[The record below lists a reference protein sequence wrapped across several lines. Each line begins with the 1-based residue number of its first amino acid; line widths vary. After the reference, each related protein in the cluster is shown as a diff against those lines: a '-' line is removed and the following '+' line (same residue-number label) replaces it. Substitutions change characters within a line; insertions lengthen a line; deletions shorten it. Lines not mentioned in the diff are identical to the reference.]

1 MLSQLSIVPDLETAD
16 GKEINFFMV
25 IPAYKEEIEYKL
37 KFGMEG
43 LDERYAKSG
52 LPVTLDVHR
61 PNYCADFHEKLD

>member
-1 MLSQLSIVPDLETAD
+1 
-16 GKEINFFMV
+16 MV